1 MAATDAKE
9 GKTHLGIVIVGH
21 VDAGKSTTTG
31 RLLFEL
37 GGLGEREMEK
47 LKKEAVEL
55 GKESFMFAFFMDKS
69 KEERARGVTI
79 ACTTKEFFTKS
90 YHYTI
95 IDAPGH
101 RDFIKNMISGASQAD
116 VALLMVP
123 ANMGGFEKSIAKGN
137 HKKGIIQGQTRQHAR
152 LCHLLGIEQLIV
164 GVNKMDD
171 PSVEWKESRFNEIR
185 TEVDKML
192 TKIGYKTKKIP
203 FIPMSGFKGDNL
215 SHKSSNMAWYTGFSV
230 SSADKKSKEKIV
242 GHTLIDALELVVKPP
257 KRPIKKVFRMPVSGV
272 YKIKGVGDVITGR
285 IEQGQIEAGVKVKFY
300 PSLIPGTVF
309 SIEMHHK
316 TVPKAIAGDNV
327 GLNIKGLKKE
337 AMPRVGD
344 VMAIDDAKLDP
355 TPPKAAAQFTAL
367 VFVQD
372 HPGQLKCSTGYD
384 EKSSSHKGGFTPSIH
399 IRTAKA
405 PCQMIKINWKSGK
418 STSGHQVE
426 EPPYIEAGDQAE
438 IVLVPKMPL
447 VVQPFNECKP
457 LGRIAAMDSNSLI
470 MLGKVTE
477 VVYKEGKA

>member
-1 MAATDAKE
+1 MAQDAKQ

-37 GGLGEREMEK
+37 GGMTERDLDK
-47 LKKEAVEL
+47 LRKEAKDL
-55 GKESFMFAFFMDKS
+55 GKESFLFAFFMDKS
-69 KEERARGVTI
+69 KEERNRGVTI
-79 ACTTKEFFTKS
+79 QCTTREFFTDN

-123 ANMGGFEKSIAKGN
+123 ANKGGFETSIAKGN
-137 HKKGIIQGQTRQHAR
+137 HKKGEIQGQTRQHAR
-152 LCHLLGIEQLIV
+152 LCHLLGIEQLVV

-171 PSVEWKESRFNEIR
+171 PSVNYSEDRYKEIQ

-203 FIPMSGFKGDNL
+203 FIPMSGFLGENLTKKSDKMPWYKGFEV
-215 SHKSSNMAWYTGFSV
+215 KSKKGTATGF
-230 SSADKKSKEKIV
+230 
-242 GHTLIDALELVVKPP
+242 TLIDALDKVVSPP
-257 KRPIKKVFRMPVSGV
+257 KRTEDKPFRMPVSGV

-285 IEQGQIEAGVKVKFY
+285 VEQGAITPGVNVRFY
-300 PSLIPGTVF
+300 PTNVTGKAF

-316 TVPKAIAGDNV
+316 NVDLAHSGDNV
-327 GLNIKGLKKE
+327 GVNIKGLNKDN
-337 AMPRVGD
+337 MPRVGD
-344 VMAIDDAKLDP
+344 VMCIDDIKVDP
-355 TPPKAAAQFTAL
+355 EPPKPAKEFTAL

-372 HPGQLKCSTGYD
+372 HPGQLKAALKVKD
-384 EKSSSHKGGFTPSIH
+384 EFKGGFTPSIH

-405 PCQMIKINWKSGK
+405 PCQLISIKWKIGK
-418 STSGHQVE
+418 ATNNQKVDN
-426 EPPYIEAGDQAE
+426 PPYIEAGDQAE
-438 IVLVPKMPL
+438 VVFRPSLPL
-447 VVQPFNECKP
+447 VVQTFDECKP
-457 LGRIAAMDSNSLI
+457 LGRVAAMDSNSLI
-470 MLGKVTE
+470 MLGKVVSVE
-477 VVYKEGKA
+477 YK